1 MKIKIKRILLTAA
14 ITAAMI
20 ITSAAPSMAETVS
33 DDLSGAPEDVLVISP
48 APTAAATVKWTSTKL
63 KATKMDLTKVASYS
77 YNKIKLTWEPLS
89 GVDGY
94 QIYRATTKTGTYTKV
109 TTITDPTRSTYIN
122 GSRTCG
128 KTYYYKIRAYK
139 KMNGKT
145 VYSKY
150 SSILSAY
157 AKPAKVTINDVYG
170 DDYSLINV
178 TLDWKAVS
186 GATGYEQQ
194 VNQFM
199 DGKWTGWRT
208 YTFGKDGN
216 KETFDTYASL
226 LSIAKKENPSGYI
239 TEIKRVNGKNVIETI
254 SVEESVARSIKK
266 TQAWLDIV
274 QDDSIYKFRVR
285 AYRIVNGKKIYGSW
299 SKEYTLTE
307 TLDVNEILAELKAY
321 TIEYAK
327 ANNPMFTYDNDTD
340 GRTVRNSSYYIEGI
354 FGGFSRYAR
363 QEDVIEG
370 YKDNIERYVDK
381 MSQES
386 EQTAFIYIERW
397 GPGSKDYWGN
407 VEKSTEAWYK
417 IWMLY

>member
-178 TLDWKAVS
+178 TVDWKAVS

-226 LSIAKKENPSGYI
+226 LSIAKKQNPSGYI
-239 TEIKRVNGKNVIETI
+239 TEIKRVDGKNVIETI

>member
-1 MKIKIKRILLTAA
+1 MKIKRILLTAA
-14 ITAAMI
+14 LTATMI

-48 APTAAATVKWTSTKL
+48 APTADATVKWTSTKL

-77 YNKIKLTWEPLS
+77 YNKIKLSWEPLS
-89 GVDGY
+89 EVDGY
-94 QIYRATTKTGTYTKV
+94 QIYRATSKTGTYTKV
-109 TTITDPTRSTYIN
+109 TTITDPTRSIYIN

-128 KTYYYKIRAYK
+128 KTCYYKIRAYK

-170 DDYSLINV
+170 SEHSLIGV

-194 VNQFM
+194 VNQYIN
-199 DGKWTGWRT
+199 GKWTGWRT
-208 YTFGKDGN
+208 YTYDRNGK
-216 KETFDTYASL
+216 KTTFDTYASL
-226 LSIAKKENPSGYI
+226 LAITKKQNPSGYV
-239 TEIKRVNGKNVIETI
+239 TVVDNVSGEWVRRKLT
-254 SVEESVARSIKK
+254 VEEYVLEGIKK
-266 TQAWLDIV
+266 TQARLDIV

-285 AYRIVNGKKIYGSW
+285 AYKTVNGKKIYGSW
-299 SKEYTLTE
+299 SNEYTLTE
-307 TLDVNEILAELKAY
+307 TLDMNEILAELKSY

-327 ANNPMFTYDNDTD
+327 ANNQMFTYDNDTN

-363 QEDVIEG
+363 QADVIEF
-370 YKDNIERYVDK
+370 YKDNIKRYVNK
-381 MSQES
+381 MSQKS

-397 GPGSKDYWGN
+397 GPGIKDYWGN
-407 VEKSTEAWYK
+407 VEVSTETWYK

>member
-170 DDYSLINV
+170 SEHSLIDV

-226 LSIAKKENPSGYI
+226 LSIAKKQNPSGYI
-239 TEIKRVNGKNVIETI
+239 TEIKRVDGKNVIETI

>member
-226 LSIAKKENPSGYI
+226 LSIAKKQNPSGYI
-239 TEIKRVNGKNVIETI
+239 TEIKRVDGKNVIETI

>member
-178 TLDWKAVS
+178 TVDWKAVS

-208 YTFGKDGN
+208 YTFGIDGN

-226 LSIAKKENPSGYI
+226 LSIAKKQNPSGYI
-239 TEIKRVNGKNVIETI
+239 TEIKRVDGKNVIETI

>member
-1 MKIKIKRILLTAA
+1 MKIKRLLLTAA
-14 ITAAMI
+14 LTAVLAVI
-20 ITSAAPSMAETVS
+20 AAIPAMAEAVTDV
-33 DDLSGAPEDVLVISP
+33 LSGTSEDVLVISP
-48 APTAAATVKWTSTKL
+48 TPTAAATVKWTSSKF
-63 KATKMDLTKVASYS
+63 KGTKMDLIKAASYS
-77 YNKIKLTWEPLS
+77 YNKIKLTWEPIS
-89 GVDGY
+89 GMDGC
-94 QIYRATTKTGTYTKV
+94 QIYRATSKNGTYAKV
-109 TTITDPTRSTYIN
+109 AGVKGDSTTSYIN
-122 GSRTCG
+122 TGLTCG
-128 KTYYYKIRAYK
+128 KTYYYKVKAYK
-139 KMNGKT
+139 KINGKT

-157 AKPAKVTINDVYG
+157 VKPAKVTINEVYG

-194 VNQFM
+194 VNRFK

-208 YTFGKDGN
+208 YTYNEDGN
-216 KETFDTYASL
+216 EETFDTYASL

-266 TQAWLDIV
+266 TQAWIDIV

-299 SKEYTLTE
+299 SNEYTLTG

-327 ANNPMFTYDNDTD
+327 ANNPLFTYDNDTN

-407 VEKSTEAWYK
+407 VGKSTEAWYK

>member
-94 QIYRATTKTGTYTKV
+94 QIYRATSKIGTYTKV

-226 LSIAKKENPSGYI
+226 LSIAKKQNPSGYI
-239 TEIKRVNGKNVIETI
+239 TEIKRVDGKNVIETI

-327 ANNPMFTYDNDTD
+327 ANNPLFTYDNDTN

>member
-94 QIYRATTKTGTYTKV
+94 QIYRATSKIGTYTKV

-178 TLDWKAVS
+178 TVDWKAVS

-226 LSIAKKENPSGYI
+226 LSIAKKQNPSGYI
-239 TEIKRVNGKNVIETI
+239 TEIKRVDGKNVIETI

-407 VEKSTEAWYK
+407 VEKSTEARYK

>member
-94 QIYRATTKTGTYTKV
+94 QIYRATSKIGTYTKV

-226 LSIAKKENPSGYI
+226 LSIAKKQNPSGYI
-239 TEIKRVNGKNVIETI
+239 TEIKRVDGKNVIETI

-340 GRTVRNSSYYIEGI
+340 GLTVRNSSYYIEGI